1 MLKMSHRD
9 FPRVDDTME
18 PIMAEK
24 TVTRET
30 AIDALRCLATAD
42 ALILDVI
49 GSSNGYRNDTIAE
62 MENQLGVK
70 VSTTPA

>member
-1 MLKMSHRD
+1 MSS
-9 FPRVDDTME
+9 
-18 PIMAEK
+18 K
-24 TVTRET
+24 TISRET